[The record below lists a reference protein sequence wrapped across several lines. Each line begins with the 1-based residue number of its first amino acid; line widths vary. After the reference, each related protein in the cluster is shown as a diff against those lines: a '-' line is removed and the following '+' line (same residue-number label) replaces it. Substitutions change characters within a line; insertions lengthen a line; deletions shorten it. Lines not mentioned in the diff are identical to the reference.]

1 MNNKKSFLRKILDYR
16 ELGLVAGLI
25 LLLVAAKILTPA
37 FYSFDSVS
45 SMLTNNAVYAI
56 LAVGVSFTL
65 LTGGIDISIG
75 AVLAI
80 SGISVTQLMIKFPQL
95 PSFLFVIIGI
105 LIGCVCGLINGFLIG
120 KMRIVPMI
128 VTLGTMYIY
137 RGLAYVIS
145 NGEWSFPH
153 MFTDEFM
160 AIAQKKFFGVNAIV
174 LQTVLLFI
182 AAGIFLGYTKAGR
195 RLYAVGSSEES
206 AVIAGINTAKVK
218 LMVYVLCGA
227 CAGLAGVLYS
237 SNYAMINS
245 DIGSGYEMTAIAM
258 CILGGVS
265 ITGGRG
271 RMDGI
276 ALSAV
281 VLSIATYLL
290 SLLPGF
296 SVWKNALQGGII
308 IVAVIINITNGK
320 LADKR
325 MLSERGKLI

>member
-1 MNNKKSFLRKILDYR
+1 MNNKSFLRKILDYR
-16 ELGLVAGLI
+16 ELGLVAALI
-25 LLLVAAKILTPA
+25 LLLVAAKIFTPA
-37 FYSFDSVS
+37 FYSFDSIS

-56 LAVGVSFTL
+56 LAVGVSLTL
-65 LTGGIDISIG
+65 ITGGIDISIG
-75 AVLAI
+75 AILAV
-80 SGISVTQLMIKFPQL
+80 SGISVTQLMIAFPKL

-105 LIGCVCGLINGFLIG
+105 LIGCLCGFLNGFLIG
-120 KMRIVPMI
+120 KMKIVPMI

-145 NGEWSFPH
+145 NGEWAFPH
-153 MFTDEFM
+153 MFTKEFM
-160 AIAQKKFFGVNAIV
+160 DVAQKKFLGFNAIV
-174 LQTVLLFI
+174 LWTAALLI
-182 AAGIFLGYTKAGR
+182 VSGIFLGYTKAGR

-206 AVIAGINTAKVK
+206 SVIAGVNTSKVK
-218 LMVYVLCGA
+218 LFAYVLCGA

-245 DIGSGYEMTAIAM
+245 DIGSGYEMTAIAI

-271 RMDGI
+271 RIDGI
-276 ALSAV
+276 TLSAI

-320 LADKR
+320 LTDRR

>member
-1 MNNKKSFLRKILDYR
+1 MNKNKSFLRKILNYR
-16 ELGLVAGLI
+16 ELGLVVALI

-37 FYSFDSVS
+37 FYSFDSIS

-65 LTGGIDISIG
+65 ITGGIDISIG
-75 AVLAI
+75 AILAI
-80 SGISVTQLMIKFPQL
+80 SGISVTQLMIKFPQI
-95 PSFLFVIIGI
+95 PSFLFVLFGI
-105 LIGCVCGLINGFLIG
+105 SIGCICGFINGFLIG
-120 KMRIVPMI
+120 KMKIVPMI

-145 NGEWSFPH
+145 NGEWAFPH
-153 MFTDEFM
+153 MFTTEFM
-160 AIAQKKFFGVNAIV
+160 NIAQKKFFGINAIV
-174 LQTVLLFI
+174 LWTVILLIVF
-182 AAGIFLGYTKAGR
+182 GIFLGYTKAGR
-195 RLYAVGSSEES
+195 RLYAVGSSQES

-218 LMVYVLCGA
+218 LLAYVLCGA
-227 CAGLAGVLYS
+227 CAGFAGVLYS

-271 RMDGI
+271 RIDGI
-276 ALSAV
+276 TLSVV

-296 SVWKNALQGGII
+296 SVWQNALQGAII
-308 IVAVIINITNGK
+308 IAAVIINIVNGK

-325 MLSERGKLI
+325 ALAERGKLI